1 MRLASRPFEQGARNS
16 KMLNSVVNFRDFGGF
31 PSRFGGSVV
40 RNRLFRS
47 GAVASAD
54 QTDIKRLHDLDFDT
68 VIDLRYAGER
78 DEEPSPWP
86 VEKLDRVFFHDG
98 DHKAEAPH
106 MEPLRQGLLD
116 EQGSDRIY
124 RELYRDLPFD
134 QHYPALFKCTFER
147 LLVADGP
154 MLVHCSAGKD
164 RTGMLVALI
173 QYALGVYPDAIMA
186 NYMQSRHA
194 PGLIAM
200 AEPAALRLADRF
212 GLPVNVELMRHLLD
226 VKETYL
232 LSFFDEIEQRCGTID
247 AYLATL
253 GLDEDAQVW
262 LRARWLTA

>member
-1 MRLASRPFEQGARNS
+1 
-16 KMLNSVVNFRDFGGF
+16 MLDSIVNFRDFGGY
-31 PSRFGGSVV
+31 PSRFGGSIV

-47 GAVASAD
+47 GAVATVNESEAE
-54 QTDIKRLHDLDFDT
+54 RLRDLDFDT

-86 VEKLDRVFFHDG
+86 VEKLDRVLFHDG

-116 EQGSDRIY
+116 EQGSDRLY
-124 RELYRDLPFD
+124 GELYRTLPFD
-134 QHYPALFKCTFER
+134 PHYPALFRRAFER

-173 QYALGVYPDAIMA
+173 QHALGVAPDAIMA

-194 PGLIAM
+194 PGLVTM
-200 AEPAALRLADRF
+200 AEPAAQRLSDRF
-212 GLPVNVELMRHLLD
+212 GVPVNVELMRHLLD

-247 AYLATL
+247 DYLATL
-253 GLDEDAQVW
+253 GLDEGARDQ
-262 LRARWLTA
+262 LRAKWLTA

>member
-1 MRLASRPFEQGARNS
+1 MISS
-16 KMLNSVVNFRDFGGF
+16 IVNFRDFGGQA
-31 PSRFGGSVV
+31 SRFGGSVV

-47 GAVASAD
+47 GAVATVSDAEA
-54 QTDIKRLHDLDFDT
+54 QLLHDLDFDT

-86 VEKLDRVFFHDG
+86 VEKLDRVLFHDG
-98 DHKAEAPH
+98 DHTAEAPH
-106 MEPLRQGLLD
+106 MAPLRQGLLD

-124 RELYRDLPFD
+124 CELYRGLPFD
-134 QHYPALFKCTFER
+134 QHYPALFKRAFER

-154 MLVHCSAGKD
+154 LLIHCSAGKD

-173 QYALGVYPDAIMA
+173 QNALGVCPDAIMA

-194 PGLIAM
+194 AGLIAM

-212 GLPVNVELMRHLLD
+212 GVPVDIELMRYLLD

-247 AYLATL
+247 DYLATL
-253 GLDEDAQVW
+253 GLDEGARVR
-262 LRARWLTA
+262 LRAKWLAA